1 MKKLIFSVFLSGL
14 AFLANGQDRW
24 SRLDKDMEVAV
35 SVDTLKKGKYSLVY
49 IDKAKEFDT
58 VVKQRLIDTFFETYP
73 KLAKKYN
80 GKAMDKV
87 VFVMDPDYNGIAAAG
102 GGVIRFNP
110 EWFKKNPGDIDIVT
124 HEGMH
129 LVQAY
134 PANAGPG
141 WITEGI
147 ADYVRFVDGVDN
159 AGANW
164 KLPDLKPEHHYEN
177 AYRITARF
185 FYWLETKVKKGTMV
199 KLDKAMREKKYDPS
213 FWEKQTGKSLDTL
226 WNTYKANPT
235 I

>member
-1 MKKLIFSVFLSGL
+1 MKKLFFSVFLSGL
-14 AFLANGQDRW
+14 AFLANAQDRW

-35 SVDTLKKGKYSLVY
+35 SVDTLTKGKYSLVY
-49 IDKAKEFDT
+49 IDKAKGFDA

-80 GKAMDKV
+80 GKAMGKV

-110 EWFKKNPGDIDIVT
+110 GWFKKNPGDIDIVT

-159 AGANW
+159 SGANW

-226 WNTYKANPT
+226 WNTYKANPA

>member
-1 MKKLIFSVFLSGL
+1 MKKLFFTALLSGL
-14 AFLANGQDRW
+14 AFLANAQDRW

-35 SVDTLKKGKYSLVY
+35 AVDTLTKGKYSLVY
-49 IDKAKEFDT
+49 IDKVKGFDA
-58 VVKQRLIDTFFETYP
+58 VVKQRLIDTFFKTYP
-73 KLAKKYN
+73 KLAKQYN
-80 GKAMDKV
+80 KQATTKV
-87 VFVMDPDYNGIAAAG
+87 VFVMDPDYDGIAAAG

-110 EWFKKNPGDIDIVT
+110 AWFAKNPGDIDIVT

-134 PANAGPG
+134 PGNAGPG

-164 KLPDLKPEHHYEN
+164 KLPDLKPEHTYEN
-177 AYRITARF
+177 SYRITARF
-185 FYWLETKVKKGTMV
+185 FYWLETKVKKGTIV
-199 KLDKAMREKKYDPS
+199 KLDKTMREKKYEAS
-213 FWEKQTGKSLDTL
+213 FWEKQTGKSLQAL
-226 WNTYKANPT
+226 WESYKANPA